1 MRCNRWAAD
10 MFIFKLL
17 LKNAFRHKLRT
28 ALTLFGLVVALAAF
42 GLLRTIVGAWYAGV
56 EGSSSTRL
64 VTRSAISLT
73 FPLPLNYAQ
82 RIKGVDGVAAISWSN
97 WFGGVYITERNF
109 FPQFAVEP
117 VSYLALYP
125 EYRLTADE
133 RLAFLRDRQGAIVG
147 RKLADKFGW
156 KVGDQIPLRG
166 TIYPGTWTFNL
177 RGIWDGAEAKTD
189 ESQLLFHWDY
199 LNESIRKRFGNRAD
213 YVGVY
218 IVGINEPQNA
228 ALISQRLDA
237 EFKNSRAETLTET
250 ESAFQLSF
258 VSMSEAILV
267 AIEAVSY
274 IIVVIIMAVMANTMT
289 MTARE
294 RLAEYATLK
303 ALGFAPSFVV
313 KLLFGESLLIALL
326 GGLAGLA
333 LTLPLAAAFGSAAG
347 TLFPAFHV
355 TPLTMALQLLA
366 ALIVGAVAA
375 AWPAWKMSRIDIVQ
389 GLRHVA

>member
-1 MRCNRWAAD
+1 
-10 MFIFKLL
+10 MFILKLL

-28 ALTLFGLVVALAAF
+28 TLTMVGLVVAICAF
-42 GLLRTIVGAWYAGV
+42 GLLRTIIDAWYAGV

-73 FPLPLNYAQ
+73 FPLPLNYGQ
-82 RIKGVDGVAAISWSN
+82 RLKSVEGVSGISWSN

-117 VSYLALYP
+117 TSYLALYP
-125 EYRLTADE
+125 EYRLKDE
-133 RLAFLRDRQGAIVG
+133 ERIAFMRDRQGVIVG

-189 ESQLLFHWDY
+189 ESQLLMHWSY
-199 LNESIRKRFGNRAD
+199 LNESIRKLYPKRAD
-213 YVGVY
+213 AVGVY
-218 IVGINEPQNA
+218 IVGIDEPQNA
-228 ALISQRLDA
+228 ALISQRVDEL
-237 EFKNSRAETLTET
+237 FKNSLAETLTET

-267 AIEAVSY
+267 AIHAVSL

-313 KLLFGESLLIALL
+313 KLLFGESLLIALIG
-326 GGLAGLA
+326 GGLGLL
-333 LTLPLAAAFGSAAG
+333 LTLPLAAGFASAVG
-347 TLFPAFHV
+347 TLFPSFHV
-355 TPLTMALQLLA
+355 SGLTMGLQVLA
-366 ALIVGAVAA
+366 ALVVGLVAA